1 QFLANLTHH
10 GDININWASTM
21 TLDFALHDKPV
32 INVAFDVG
40 ARHRYAV
47 DPWELYQR
55 SDHYRPVIDLGAARI
70 ARSSQDLAA
79 YVNLYL
85 SDPSLDR
92 ENRRRLVEL
101 QVAPPFGVSS
111 SRILR
116 VLEQIGQ

>member
-1 QFLANLTHH
+1 MPGTSSRVECGKNAAT
-10 GDININWASTM
+10 
-21 TLDFALHDKPV
+21 PR
-32 INVAFDVG
+32 AFDVG
-40 ARHRYAV
+40 VRHRYAV
-47 DPWELYQR
+47 DPWELYQCA
-55 SDHYRPVIDLGAARI
+55 DHYRPVIDLGAARI

-92 ENRRRLVEL
+92 ENRRKLVEL

-111 SRILR
+111 SRILT